1 MGVKLKFV
9 DSEEVS
15 ETIKSSIDNGKQ
27 ELLRGIMVDIS
38 EGNKLKYI
46 TDVNVTNEI
55 TNNVLNSLGFKW
67 PEIDDKYLEQFIGRL
82 IKKG

>member
-1 MGVKLKFV
+1 
-9 DSEEVS
+9 
-15 ETIKSSIDNGKQ
+15 
-27 ELLRGIMVDIS
+27 MVDIS